1 MKDGQK
7 LLVKCTRCHEIM
19 EIQGEQRRDSLGG
32 RIITRFANAL
42 VGIFSLILRVLFGSD
57 RP

>member
-7 LLVKCTRCHEIM
+7 LLVMCARCHEIM
-19 EIQGEQRRDSLGG
+19 EIQSEQRRDSVGG

-42 VGIFSLILRVLFGSD
+42 IGIFSLILRVLFGSN